1 MSNRDLVYKII
12 SSIPKGK
19 VLTYGQV
26 AKLTGIKSPR
36 AIGNILHNN
45 TDTEKIPCHR
55 VINSKGK
62 VAKNYAF
69 GGAKGQVDKL
79 VREGVQIEKDR
90 VDLNKYLC
98 KPI

>member
-1 MSNRDLVYKII
+1 MAFKEIVYKIV
-12 SSIPKGK
+12 SRVPRGK

-26 AKLTGIKSPR
+26 ARISGLKSPR
-36 AIGNILHNN
+36 VVGNILHKN
-45 TDTEKIPCHR
+45 TDPENIPCHR
-55 VINSKGK
+55 VVNSKGG
-62 VAKNYAF
+62 VAKNFAF